1 MLRRHSLAG
10 NAGKSYKPSAMA
22 AAVIAASA
30 LFMFSCATTRSA
42 EPENASSQEEEETR
56 TERTTGGR
64 RELKVI
70 NSAADAQ
77 ETKAATPESIYK
89 EKISGITLS
98 VESAPKETTAGR
110 AFAAPFVFK
119 AKKLDGSPVEGLE
132 LAVSYPETKSGTA
145 VSFALASLTTTSSG
159 TVVFIPATPQSSFDS
174 EIRVYPA
181 GDVTNPAIAEAA
193 ESVSVSAP
201 YKVKTNKSQAGGT
214 ISVVDFSQSGKPIVS
229 NSVSSS
235 NILMALMKLGFK
247 RVGNADFTTSIL
259 SGDRETVYKAAKA
272 LIGSASSYLI
282 YGTVKYASPLEQDSD
297 GKYTLTLEGSITCL
311 DMRDGSVLLEA
322 TRTAASREDKDWNCL
337 PSARKSLADALAE
350 DINYGL

>member
-1 MLRRHSLAG
+1 MLRKHSLAV
-10 NAGKSYKPSAMA
+10 NAGKSYKTSAVA
-22 AAVIAASA
+22 AAVLAASA
-30 LFMFSCATTRSA
+30 LFMFSCASTRSA
-42 EPENASSQEEEETR
+42 GHETTSSQEEEETR

-77 ETKAATPESIYK
+77 ETKTVTPESIYK

-119 AKKLDGSPVEGLE
+119 AVKSDGTPVEDLE
-132 LAVSYPETKSGTA
+132 LAISYPETKSGGT

-174 EIRVYPA
+174 EISVYPA
-181 GDVTNPAIAEAA
+181 GDVTNPAIADAA

-201 YKVKTNKSQAGGT
+201 YKVRTSKAQAGGT

-297 GKYTLTLEGSITCL
+297 GKYTLTLEGTITCL
-311 DMRDGSVLLEA
+311 DMKDGSVLLET
-322 TRTAASREDKDWNCL
+322 TRTATSREDKDWNCL
-337 PSARKSLADALAE
+337 PSARKSLADLLAE
-350 DINYGL
+350 AINYGL